1 MSRNP
6 DKDNAISDKAVCES
20 IYSQAGLLL
29 MVLYATIGASGS
41 ERWFLRFYF
50 PWFPC
55 FQCEIKLVR
64 FV

>member
-20 IYSQAGLLL
+20 ICSQAGLLL

-41 ERWFLRFYF
+41 VEVVL
-50 PWFPC
+50 
-55 FQCEIKLVR
+55 KVLVIMHYELIIMN
-64 FV
+64 